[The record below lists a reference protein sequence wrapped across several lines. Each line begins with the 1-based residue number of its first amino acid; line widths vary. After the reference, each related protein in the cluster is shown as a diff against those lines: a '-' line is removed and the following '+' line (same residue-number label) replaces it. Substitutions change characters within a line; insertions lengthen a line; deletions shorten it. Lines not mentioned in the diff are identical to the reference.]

1 MLSTLEIH
9 HRFQLLAQAVGQAAQ
24 ACSGERQLP
33 AELRSSVQ
41 RLDQHADRLGE
52 LLATANS
59 APLSRLLAEM
69 LVLVERARQV
79 CINMPQVSVHTRS
92 AVNAVHGQL
101 LELQRDLQARRAGC

>member
-9 HRFQLLAQAVGQAAQ
+9 HRFQLLTQAVGQAAQ
-24 ACSGERQLP
+24 ACSVERQLP

-52 LLATANS
+52 LLDRADS

-79 CINMPQVSVHTRS
+79 CINVPQVSAHTRS
-92 AVNAVHGQL
+92 AVNAMHGQL
-101 LELQRDLQARRAGC
+101 QELQRDLQARRAGA

>member
-9 HRFQLLAQAVGQAAQ
+9 HRFHMLAQAVGQAAQ
-24 ACSGERQLP
+24 ACSVERQLP

-52 LLATANS
+52 LLDKADG
-59 APLSRLLAEM
+59 APLDRLLTEM

-79 CINMPQVSVHTRS
+79 CINVPQVSAHMRS
-92 AVNAVHGQL
+92 AVHAVQGQL
-101 LELQRDLQARRAGC
+101 QELQRDLRARQPAS